1 MPLRSSC
8 CVVWEAETGMKQ
20 ALPEGALAGDA
31 ADAPVL
37 SGLIATALTRRQQ
50 LKTRFVIAA
59 VGAIILMTTVSPLM
73 SVAWSIAV
81 IASQFLDLYLWRKFA
96 DPARQAPP
104 SRRELITLCTAS
116 MQAALIYSFF
126 PAVLWFNWGA
136 AGQVF
141 AILWLAGA
149 LLHVT
154 MHMHHERRTFLSAVV
169 PHALYFFGLPL
180 YSLVTGEELSRIG
193 AAAIILAAVLYIS
206 HLAVAFKVYDASSR
220 ALRLGRDE
228 ALKRQAAAEHANQ
241 AKSTFLA
248 NMSHEIRT
256 PMNGILGMAEALEA
270 SDLTPEQQDKL
281 RIIRDSGDLLMM
293 VLNDLLDF
301 SKIEANKVALETA
314 PFSFSDILR
323 KVESLHRL
331 KAQEKGLSFSVVCN
345 GECNMLRVGDEH
357 RILQVLHNLVS
368 NAIKF
373 TERGAVTVTLTAPDE
388 ATDIARI
395 EVKDSG
401 VGISADQIDRI
412 FEPFTQADVTTT
424 RKYGGTGLGL
434 SIAKGL
440 VETMGGTISV
450 RAALGSGSIFT
461 VELPA
466 PRSLAGGGEGEAGAA
481 SVQSCP
487 PVSALRILVGEDNIV
502 NQAVI
507 KAFLSQR
514 GHIVDVAND
523 GLETISAYKH
533 GRHELVLMDISM
545 PLLDGV
551 EAMRQIRFL
560 DRELGGPGAVPV
572 IAVSAHAMRQQ
583 IDDYMKAGFDGYVT
597 KPVRAEA
604 LHAEI
609 DRVMAARTPNRAANV
624 A

>member
-1 MPLRSSC
+1 
-8 CVVWEAETGMKQ
+8 MKQ
-20 ALPEGALAGDA
+20 AWPEGEQVGTGAEAS
-31 ADAPVL
+31 VL
-37 SGLIATALTRRQQ
+37 SGLIATAQTRREQ
-50 LKTRFVIAA
+50 LKTRFVIAGI
-59 VGAIILMTTVSPLM
+59 GAAILWATVSPFL
-73 SVAWSIAV
+73 SVAWSLAI
-81 IASQFLDLYLWRKFA
+81 IASQMLDIYLWRNFT
-96 DPARQAPP
+96 DPARTEPASRGEWIALCASALQA
-104 SRRELITLCTAS
+104 TAV
-116 MQAALIYSFF
+116 YSFF
-126 PAVLWFNWGA
+126 PAVLWFMWGV
-136 AGQVF
+136 AGKIF
-141 AILWLAGA
+141 AMLWLSGA

-154 MHMHHERRTFLSAVV
+154 MHMHHEKRTFLAAVTL
-169 PHALYFFGLPL
+169 HAAYFFGLPL
-180 YSLVTGEELSRIG
+180 YALITGDAPGRFG
-193 AAAIILAAVLYIS
+193 AVAILLAEAMYVS
-206 HLAVAFKVYDASSR
+206 HLVIAFKAYEASSR
-220 ALRLGRDE
+220 AMRLGRDE

-270 SDLTPEQQDKL
+270 SDLTPDQQEKL

-301 SKIEANKVALETA
+301 SKIEANKVSLETA
-314 PFSFSDILR
+314 PFSFTEILR

-331 KAQEKGLSFSVVCN
+331 KAQEKGLAFTVVCN
-345 GECNMLRVGDEH
+345 GDGEALRIGDDH

-373 TERGAVTVTLTAPDE
+373 TDRGAVSVTVTAPDDSS
-388 ATDIARI
+388 DIVRI

-401 VGISADQIDRI
+401 VGMSADQLDRI

-440 VETMGGTISV
+440 AETMGGKIAV
-450 RAALGSGSIFT
+450 RSALGAGSMFT
-461 VELPA
+461 MELPA
-466 PRSLAGGGEGEAGAA
+466 PRARADVVSEETGSQEAPQAEA
-481 SVQSCP
+481 R
-487 PVSALRILVGEDNIV
+487 ALRILVGEDNVV
-502 NQAVI
+502 NQAVL
-507 KAFLSQR
+507 KAFLDQR
-514 GHIVDVAND
+514 GHTIDAAYD
-523 GLETISAYKH
+523 GLETISAFKR
-533 GRHELVLMDISM
+533 GRHDIVLMDISM

-560 DRELGGPGAVPV
+560 DREMGGSGAVPV

-583 IDDYMKAGFDGYVT
+583 IDDYLAAGFDGYVT

-609 DRVMAARTPNRAANV
+609 DRVMAARAPKRAANV